1 MVNRLIII
9 LLFLA
14 SPVLSFGDGRLSIH
28 EHRNIRTMAANH
40 SDKLSVLTDLIWRN
54 IQQESVLLRKEVL
67 ELALR
72 GYQRMQEQGLIKEG
86 KPLTVI
92 DFDLPSTQKRLWV
105 IDMKSQTL
113 QHTSLVSH
121 GRNSGLVKA
130 EKFSNTPE
138 SHMSSLGF
146 YLTGETYIGKHGASL
161 RLDGL
166 ERGINDQARSRAI
179 VIHAADYAEPSF
191 LKNYGRLGRS
201 LGCPALPTE
210 HYEEIIALIKE
221 KSCLFIHA
229 DQRSYKEKSVFVNQG

>member
-1 MVNRLIII
+1 MNKFIIV
-9 LLFLA
+9 LLFLG
-14 SPVLSFGDGRLSIH
+14 SPVLSFGDARLFSSDQ
-28 EHRNIRTMAANH
+28 ENMRT
-40 SDKLSVLTDLIWRN
+40 LSFNDTDELTLLTDLIWQN
-54 IQQESVLLRKEVL
+54 IQREAGSLRKEVL
-67 ELALR
+67 ELALK
-72 GYQRMQEQGLIKEG
+72 GYQQMQEQGLLKEG

-105 IDMKSQTL
+105 IDMRSQKL

-121 GRNSGLVKA
+121 GKNSGLIKA

-146 YLTGETYIGKHGASL
+146 YLTGETYVGKHGASL

-166 ERGINDQARSRAI
+166 EKGINDMARSRAI
-179 VIHAADYAEPSF
+179 VIHAADYAEPTF

-210 HYEEIIALIKE
+210 NYEEILALIKE

-229 DQRSYKEKSVFVNQG
+229 DEASYKKQSVFVSQG